1 MKSICITTALA
12 AMLLA
17 SLALAQGPEGRPGPP
32 RGGPGG
38 DNKHWIG
45 REMSPPGKIVRGAP
59 YSAQAVREVNQTL
72 GDGTKIHRLVTGG
85 VYRDGQ
91 GRTRNEVAHGGH
103 GMFAPAGHEE
113 KLITITDPVA
123 GFSYVLDP
131 AQKTATKVP
140 LHAGG
145 PRGGAMMG
153 PAPRGGGPGGGGKMG
168 PAAGAGRRPMHAG
181 PGAMQGDFKS
191 EFLPAKDIEG
201 VSAEGRR
208 ITTTILAGQIGNDHP
223 ITSVSE
229 RWFSLKLQ
237 VVVLMTN
244 NNPRMGQETYKLTKI
259 ALAEPDPALFEVPAG
274 YTVIEG
280 RPASFSGQHRQGVP
294 PNAPR
299 RGPEPPQ

>member
-1 MKSICITTALA
+1 
-12 AMLLA
+12 
-17 SLALAQGPEGRPGPP
+17 
-32 RGGPGG
+32 
-38 DNKHWIG
+38 
-45 REMSPPGKIVRGAP
+45 MSPPGKIVRGAP
-59 YSAQAVREVNQTL
+59 YSALAVREANQTL
-72 GDGTKIHRLVTGG
+72 GDGTKIHRLVSGG

-123 GFSYVLDP
+123 GFTYVLDP

-145 PRGGAMMG
+145 PRGGPMMGQAVHQGGPRGGAMMG
-153 PAPRGGGPGGGGKMG
+153 PAPGGE
-168 PAAGAGRRPMHAG
+168 GRRPMHAG
-181 PGAMQGDFKS
+181 LGAMQGDFKS

-223 ITSVSE
+223 IVSVSE
-229 RWFSLKLQ
+229 RWFSPKLQ

-244 NNPRMGQETYKLTKI
+244 SNPRMGQETYKLTKI
-259 ALAEPDPALFEVPAG
+259 NLAEPDPSLFEIPAG

-280 RPASFSGQHRQGVP
+280 RAPFSGQHRQGVP

-299 RGPEPPQ
+299 RGPEPPM